1 MGEYLIAHIG
11 HTTKDTEH
19 IVWWKPDS
27 QGYTYCIDKAGLY
40 DEAEARRICRNGI
53 CIAVRKDHVQPL
65 SRTTPYYRRS
75 NGELSK
81 LYDGGPH
88 SVVPNSADAWR
99 HIKAARMYCG
109 KTVRPSPIG
118 SKARAIYLPKELAA

>member
-1 MGEYLIAHIG
+1 MNEYLIAHIG
-11 HTTKDTEH
+11 HTNRHHEH
-19 IVWWKPDS
+19 ITWWKPES
-27 QGYTYCIDKAGLY
+27 RGYTICIDKAGLY
-40 DEAEARRICRNGI
+40 DEAEARSICRGGI

-99 HIKAARMYCG
+99 AIKALSMYCG
-109 KTVRPSPIG
+109 KTERPTPIG
-118 SKARAIYLPKELAA
+118 SKARAIYLSKEIAA